1 MLVDKKYTQPL
12 SFAVM
17 LLRRGGRGKNDILE
31 RMSEEEEEEES

>member
-17 LLRRGGRGKNDILE
+17 LLRGGERGENDILE